1 MVGGKEILSK
11 ASKLQFEVD
20 LKIVE
25 LWSGLYIYQR
35 QMNLIDTS

>member
-25 LWSGLYIYQR
+25 LCSGLYTKDR
-35 QMNLIDTS
+35 